1 MTTSRDSGLDA
12 RNGTRRS
19 RLTLDLDPELHLRM
33 KIAAAQAR
41 LSMREYVEQMLR
53 EHVPSLPQQAQPQ
66 HRPIASDVLERLA
79 RTRQEISGGRVLSD
93 ATEIIRRMRDGASSA
108 IDP

>member
-1 MTTSRDSGLDA
+1 MASSA
-12 RNGTRRS
+12 QKRS
-19 RLTLDLDPELHLRM
+19 RLTLHLDPDLHLRI
-33 KIAAAQAR
+33 KIASVQAR

-66 HRPIASDVLERLA
+66 RRPIASDVLERLA

-93 ATEIIRRMRDGASSA
+93 STEIIRRMRDGAASA
-108 IDP
+108 TDP